1 MNVFL
6 WIVAIVLAAVFLA
19 SGALKVAR
27 GKEQLATSGQ
37 GWVEP
42 FAPPV
47 IRLIGAVEVLGA
59 AGVILPRALDIA
71 PVLTPLAAL
80 GLAVVMVGAII
91 THGRRREFPN
101 AAFNVVLGALALVL
115 AIGRF

>member
-6 WIVAIVLAAVFLA
+6 WIAAAVLAAVFFA
-19 SGALKVAR
+19 SGVLKLLR
-27 GKEQLATSGQ
+27 SKDQLAASGQ

-42 FAPPV
+42 FAPPM
-47 IRLIGAVEVLGA
+47 IRLIGAVEALGA
-59 AGVILPRALDIA
+59 IGLILPRALDIA
-71 PVLTPLAAL
+71 PVLTPVAAL
-80 GLAVVMVGAII
+80 GLMVVMLGAAV

-101 AAFNVVLGALALVL
+101 VAFNIVLAVLALVV

>member
-19 SGALKVAR
+19 SGMGKLVR
-27 GKEQLATSGQ
+27 GKEKLAASGQ

-42 FAPPV
+42 FSPPV

-59 AGVILPRALDIA
+59 VGVILPWALDVA
-71 PVLTPLAAL
+71 SVLTPVAAL
-80 GLAVVMVGAII
+80 GLFVVMLGAIV

-101 AAFNVVLGALALVL
+101 VAVNIVLGALALVL

>member
-6 WIVAIVLAAVFLA
+6 WIVAAVLAAIFFL
-19 SGALKVAR
+19 SGDMKLLRSKD
-27 GKEQLATSGQ
+27 QLAASGQ

-42 FAPPV
+42 FAPPT
-47 IRLIGAVEVLGA
+47 IRLIGLVEAVGA
-59 AGVILPRALDIA
+59 VGLILPRALDIA

-80 GLAVVMVGAII
+80 GLLVVMLGAVV
-91 THGRRREFPN
+91 THGRRREFPH
-101 AAFNVVLGALALVL
+101 AAFNVVLAGLALVV

>member
-19 SGALKVAR
+19 SGVLKLVR
-27 GKEQLATSGQ
+27 GKEQLAASGQ

-47 IRLIGAVEVLGA
+47 IRLIGAVEALGA
-59 AGVILPRALDIA
+59 IGLILPRALDIA
-71 PVLTPLAAL
+71 PVLTPLAAA
-80 GLAVVMVGAII
+80 GLFVVMVGAVV

-101 AAFNVVLGALALVL
+101 VAFNIVLGALALVL